1 MIPGGAL
8 IRLAAWYLVLI
19 ALILACFNVIVYFT
33 LSQTLQ
39 ARVAAD
45 LEAKSRLVMASLAT
59 SDAAVAPPQAVGDTA
74 YGDTFVRVLQTTGK
88 VPTIVLNAPKIDGLF
103 DQDDNAVARAEVGLT
118 TESQDTAGGQL
129 YAIRTDP
136 VKNKKGAVVGAL
148 QVARPIS
155 WIGDTLTRL
164 ERQLALASGVGL
176 ILGALVAFL
185 MALKSLRPIQRNLK
199 KQREFVADASHELR
213 TPLTLIRTNAEA
225 WLRRAAGTS
234 QATYAQHILEEVD
247 QLNAIVGDLT
257 TLALADA
264 RQLRIER
271 RPVELSGIV
280 RELID
285 HTAPLAEE
293 RHVRLAP
300 ELNGGVQVQ
309 ADAIRMRQLLLI
321 LLDNAL
327 SYTPEGGEV
336 SVSVARQNGKA
347 KVTVADTG
355 PGISARDLPHIFDRF
370 YRADKARSGG
380 DGHIGLGLPIAK
392 WIVDAHRGDIQVK
405 STPGVGTRI
414 AVSLPAME
422 EEPWLLNL
430 P

>member
-155 WIGDTLTRL
+155 WIGDTLSRL
-164 ERQLALASGVGL
+164 ERQLASDFSHKAPAETVERERERLAE
-176 ILGALVAFL
+176 
-185 MALKSLRPIQRNLK
+185 
-199 KQREFVADASHELR
+199 QRERQQTLERRSATLARLR
-213 TPLTLIRTNAEA
+213 D
-225 WLRRAAGTS
+225 TS
-234 QATYAQHILEEVD
+234 Q
-247 QLNAIVGDLT
+247 
-257 TLALADA
+257 
-264 RQLRIER
+264 
-271 RPVELSGIV
+271 
-280 RELID
+280 
-285 HTAPLAEE
+285 
-293 RHVRLAP
+293 
-300 ELNGGVQVQ
+300 
-309 ADAIRMRQLLLI
+309 
-321 LLDNAL
+321 
-327 SYTPEGGEV
+327 
-336 SVSVARQNGKA
+336 
-347 KVTVADTG
+347 
-355 PGISARDLPHIFDRF
+355 
-370 YRADKARSGG
+370 
-380 DGHIGLGLPIAK
+380 
-392 WIVDAHRGDIQVK
+392 
-405 STPGVGTRI
+405 
-414 AVSLPAME
+414 
-422 EEPWLLNL
+422 
-430 P
+430 

>member
-45 LEAKSRLVMASLAT
+45 LEAKSRLVMAS
-59 SDAAVAPPQAVGDTA
+59 
-74 YGDTFVRVLQTTGK
+74 
-88 VPTIVLNAPKIDGLF
+88 
-103 DQDDNAVARAEVGLT
+103 
-118 TESQDTAGGQL
+118 
-129 YAIRTDP
+129 
-136 VKNKKGAVVGAL
+136 
-148 QVARPIS
+148 
-155 WIGDTLTRL
+155 
-164 ERQLALASGVGL
+164 L

-225 WLRRAAGTS
+225 WLRRAAGTP

-285 HTAPLAEE
+285 H
-293 RHVRLAP
+293 
-300 ELNGGVQVQ
+300 
-309 ADAIRMRQLLLI
+309 
-321 LLDNAL
+321 
-327 SYTPEGGEV
+327 
-336 SVSVARQNGKA
+336 
-347 KVTVADTG
+347 
-355 PGISARDLPHIFDRF
+355 
-370 YRADKARSGG
+370 
-380 DGHIGLGLPIAK
+380 
-392 WIVDAHRGDIQVK
+392 
-405 STPGVGTRI
+405 
-414 AVSLPAME
+414 
-422 EEPWLLNL
+422 
-430 P
+430 